1 MATFR
6 YSLIASCI
14 AITLA
19 CATPAG
25 QSAAATAPASMP
37 AAQGRPG
44 GIDPVFP
51 ERDSVGPAPT
61 RFEWTTIE
69 GAEHYEMEL
78 LTDIYAPVF
87 SAGDIRGNR
96 LPMPDGVVLIPGTY
110 FWRVGA
116 IRRGRLIAD
125 SGRSAFMVRESAWA
139 PAP

>member
-1 MATFR
+1 METFR
-6 YSLIASCI
+6 SSLIASCI

-25 QSAAATAPASMP
+25 PSAAASAPALVP
-37 AAQGRPG
+37 AAQVRPG
-44 GIDPVFP
+44 GIDPIFP

-78 LTDIYAPVF
+78 LTDIDAQVF
-87 SAGDIRGNR
+87 SAGDIQGTL
-96 LPMPDGVVLIPGTY
+96 LPIPEGVVLIPGTY

-116 IRRGRLIAD
+116 IRGGRLIAD
-125 SGRSAFMVRESAWA
+125 SGRSAFVVRESPEA